1 MAETKNKLIIFGC
14 SSFSTS
20 ILSLCKKINTIEV
33 VAICVDDEYLI
44 SVPKIYN
51 GISVIGFTEAQRLYP
66 NASYILAV
74 GYKNMRARKSIYEK
88 LKNINADIATLI
100 SPNAHIS
107 TDNIAP
113 GCIIFDGVVV
123 EQGAVINENVTIWSN
138 ATICH
143 DVEIK
148 SHCFIAANVT
158 LGGFVKVGVLTF
170 IGFSATVIDSITIG
184 CECLVG
190 AGSLVFSD
198 INDYSKCFGV
208 PARNVGHIDKIT
220 GVCFL

>member
-1 MAETKNKLIIFGC
+1 MAETKKKLIIFGC
-14 SSFSTS
+14 SSFSIS
-20 ILSLCKKINTIEV
+20 IISLCKKITTIEV
-33 VAICVDDEYLI
+33 VAICVDDEYVNSL
-44 SVPKIYN
+44 PKIYN
-51 GISVIGFTEAQRLYP
+51 GISVIGFTEAQSLYP

-74 GYKNMRARKSIYEK
+74 GYKNMRARKSIYDK
-88 LKNINADIATLI
+88 LKSINADIATLI

-107 TDNIAP
+107 TANIAP

-158 LGGFVKVGVLTF
+158 LGGFVKVDALTF
-170 IGFSATVIDSITIG
+170 IGFSATVIDSITVG
-184 CECLVG
+184 FECLVG
-190 AGSLVFSD
+190 AGSLVLSD
-198 INDYSKCFGV
+198 ISDYSKCFGV
-208 PARNVGHIDKIT
+208 PAKNVGHIEEKI
-220 GVCFL
+220 GVRLL

>member
-1 MAETKNKLIIFGC
+1 MSEIKKQLIIFGC
-14 SSFSTS
+14 SSFTAS
-20 ILSLCKKINTIEV
+20 ILSLCEKIDTIEV
-33 VAICVDDEYLI
+33 VVICVDDEYLI
-44 SVPKIYN
+44 SVPKFYN
-51 GISVIGFTEAQRLYP
+51 GISVIGFTEAQSLYP
-66 NASYILAV
+66 DASYILAV

-88 LKNINADIATLI
+88 LKSINADIATLI

-107 TDNIAP
+107 TVNIAP

-148 SHCFIAANVT
+148 NNCFIAANVT
-158 LGGFVKVGVLTF
+158 LGGFVKVDALTF
-170 IGFSATVIDSITIG
+170 IGFSATVIDSITVG

-198 INDYSKCFGV
+198 VDDYSKCFGV
-208 PARNVGHIDKIT
+208 PARKVGHIDKNT
-220 GVCFL
+220 GVRFL